1 MKPTEFQRARNLEQ
15 ARTFLQEGKALHAA
29 QLYARLLADERKDA
43 ALWLEFAS
51 LYAENGMVQSAI
63 DLLQRALFLMP
74 DDPSLIFHIANYEMR
89 LEKYDSALTWYKKLA
104 GKKLA
109 HVHFNMG
116 IAYFYKNNFR
126 YAEEEFRRTLR
137 YDPKFPKIHE
147 SLGEVLVKRGAYTEA
162 VEFLRRGIAVDPYSA
177 VSHYL
182 LGMAYDKLDQW
193 QRAYAEF
200 VSAVDLDP
208 NEASGW
214 QMCAEMLIHM
224 KRFEEAEA
232 YLRKTLEL
240 NPHSVESLVDLGAI
254 LDLKGEAERARECH
268 EKAVRVD
275 PVHTRER
282 EAHWKARR
290 ISATRGK
297 R

>member
-1 MKPTEFQRARNLEQ
+1 MKPSEFQRARILEQ
-15 ARTFLQEGKALHAA
+15 ARAFLQEGKTLHAA
-29 QLYARLLADERKDA
+29 QMYLRLLTVEQKDA
-43 ALWLEFAS
+43 ALWLEFAA
-51 LYAENGMVQSAI
+51 LYAENGMVQSSVN
-63 DLLQRALFLMP
+63 LLRRGLLRMP
-74 DDPSLIFHIANYEMR
+74 DDPSLVFHLGNYEMR
-89 LEKYDSALTWYKKLA
+89 LEKYDAALTWYKKLA

-116 IAYFYKNNFR
+116 IAYFYKNNFK
-126 YAEEEFRRTLR
+126 YAEEEFRRTLS

-162 VEFLRRGIAVDPYSA
+162 VEFLRQGIAVDAFSA

-182 LGMAYDKLDQW
+182 LGLAYDKLDQW

-240 NPHSVESLVDLGAI
+240 NPRSVESLVDLGAI

-268 EKAVRVD
+268 EQAVRVD
-275 PVHTRER
+275 PVHARAR

-290 ISATRGK
+290 ISAARGK